1 MINLE
6 EIFNKLR
13 NGEALEEIEIDVLE
27 KLLFELDYLYNQEW
41 KLAEAA
47 LEKVVYYRRL
57 AALGKHGLRK

>member
-27 KLLFELDYLYNQEW
+27 KLLFELDHLYQQGWE
-41 KLAEAA
+41 LAERT
-47 LEKVVYYRRL
+47 LQEMVYYKRL
-57 AALGKHGLRK
+57 AKIRKHK